1 MLGVLGLL
9 GKIFLLVKH
18 SGVEKGQREAE
29 RESGVWKEGG
39 SEGRKKERGRERERN
54 AWLLSFFSRIL
65 QSEEVMP
72 AATTA
77 ISHR

>member
-18 SGVEKGQREAE
+18 IGVEKGQREAE

-39 SEGRKKERGRERERN
+39 SEGGKKERGRQREKCL
-54 AWLLSFFSRIL
+54 ASFLLF
-65 QSEEVMP
+65 
-72 AATTA
+72 
-77 ISHR
+77 